1 LVKEKLDSLIIQFTQ
16 AILHK
21 YTLIKDIN
29 TQKTHGINLIGTKY
43 FFENVNSNYDEQK
56 GINILKYSRW
66 MNSILRRSVEIG
78 KVELPIC
85 SIILDERGRC
95 IGRGVNRRNI
105 NNDPLGH
112 AEIMAL
118 RQASLIKNDWRFNE
132 CIIITNL
139 EPCTMCASALIQARM
154 GKVVFGAY
162 DKKRGGLGGSIDLS
176 IHKSSHHKMEIVGG
190 ILEKECSQVLQLW
203 FKKLRTQ
210 K

>member
-1 LVKEKLDSLIIQFTQ
+1 MRFII
-16 AILHK
+16 
-21 YTLIKDIN
+21 
-29 TQKTHGINLIGTKY
+29 
-43 FFENVNSNYDEQK
+43 
-56 GINILKYSRW
+56 
-66 MNSILRRSVEIG
+66 RRSQEVG
-78 KVELPIC
+78 KYELPIAAVV
-85 SIILDERGRC
+85 IDGKGRC
-95 IGRGVNRRNI
+95 IGRGSNKRNI

-112 AEIMAL
+112 AELIAL

-132 CIIITNL
+132 CTLITNL

-176 IHKSSHHKMEIVGG
+176 KHKSSHHKMEIIGG
-190 ILEKECSQVLQLW
+190 ILEEECSKILQLW

>member
-1 LVKEKLDSLIIQFTQ
+1 MRNNFKKEFSNNDLKIS
-16 AILHK
+16 ANYSK
-21 YTLIKDIN
+21 YCK
-29 TQKTHGINLIGTKY
+29 
-43 FFENVNSNYDEQK
+43 
-56 GINILKYSRW
+56 W
-66 MNSILRRSVEIG
+66 MNSILKRSEEIG
-78 KVELPIC
+78 KIELPIS

-95 IGRGVNRRNI
+95 IGRGVNSRNI
-105 NNDPLGH
+105 NKDPLGH

-132 CIIITNL
+132 CVIITNL

-154 GKVVFGAY
+154 GKVVFGAS

-176 IHKSSHHKMEIVGG
+176 KHKSSHHKMEIEGG
-190 ILEKECSQVLQLW
+190 ILEDECSQKLQLW

>member
-1 LVKEKLDSLIIQFTQ
+1 MRYI
-16 AILHK
+16 
-21 YTLIKDIN
+21 
-29 TQKTHGINLIGTKY
+29 
-43 FFENVNSNYDEQK
+43 FENVNSNYDEQNE
-56 GINILKYSRW
+56 INILKYSIW

-95 IGRGVNRRNI
+95 IGRGINKRNN

-132 CIIITNL
+132 CTIITNL
-139 EPCTMCASALIQARM
+139 EPCTMCSSALIQARM
-154 GKVVFGAY
+154 GKVIFGAY

-176 IHKSSHHKMEIVGG
+176 KHKSAHHKMEIIGG
-190 ILEKECSQVLQLW
+190 ILEDECSQILQIW

>member
-1 LVKEKLDSLIIQFTQ
+1 MRYIS
-16 AILHK
+16 
-21 YTLIKDIN
+21 
-29 TQKTHGINLIGTKY
+29 
-43 FFENVNSNYDEQK
+43 ENVNSNYEEQK
-56 GINILKYSRW
+56 GINISKNSRW

-95 IGRGVNRRNI
+95 IGRGVNRRSVNK
-105 NNDPLGH
+105 DPLGH

-176 IHKSSHHKMEIVGG
+176 KHKSSHHKMEIVGG
-190 ILEKECSQVLQLW
+190 LLEEECRQILQLW